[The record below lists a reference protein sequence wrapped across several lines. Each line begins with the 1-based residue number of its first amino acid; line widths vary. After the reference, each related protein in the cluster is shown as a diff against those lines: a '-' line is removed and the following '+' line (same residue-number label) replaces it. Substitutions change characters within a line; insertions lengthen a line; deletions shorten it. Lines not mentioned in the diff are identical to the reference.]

1 METLNLTLENNN
13 LPRVT
18 KNFSDRAL
26 PLGDSIGPDPPNH
39 WPGVPTGAP
48 RKAQEREQVATAGVG
63 EGV

>member
-39 WPGVPTGAP
+39 
-48 RKAQEREQVATAGVG
+48 
-63 EGV
+63 